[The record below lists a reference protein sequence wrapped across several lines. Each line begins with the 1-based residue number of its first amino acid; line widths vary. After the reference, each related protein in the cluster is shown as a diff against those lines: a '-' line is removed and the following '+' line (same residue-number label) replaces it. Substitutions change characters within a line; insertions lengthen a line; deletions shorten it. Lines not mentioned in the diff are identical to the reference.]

1 VRPGDFETDIAIR
14 IYAYRVIGGIRIGV
28 VSALV
33 VLAGLLLAACG
44 SSPSTSSSTTEKSP
58 SPSPAAKITSVD
70 ACSLVMASEASTA
83 TGATL
88 TSSAAGGASIPGAC
102 IYSSSDSTASVVIFA
117 QVYPDST
124 TAASVSPEQISAALN
139 GAYGVANAKPVSG
152 IGDKAIEYTLTG
164 AQNGTVIFVF
174 KSNVVLMIVVTPT
187 PSSSTAVEG
196 LARTAVGRLKPA

>member
-1 VRPGDFETDIAIR
+1 
-14 IYAYRVIGGIRIGV
+14 
-28 VSALV
+28 
-33 VLAGLLLAACG
+33 
-44 SSPSTSSSTTEKSP
+44 
-58 SPSPAAKITSVD
+58 
-70 ACSLVMASEASTA
+70 MASEASTA

-102 IYSSSDSTASVVIFA
+102 IYSSSDSATSVVIFA

-124 TAASVSPEQISAALN
+124 TAASVSPEQIAAALN

-174 KSNVVLMIVVTPT
+174 KSNVILMIVVTPT
-187 PSSSTAVEG
+187 PSNSTAVEG

>member
-1 VRPGDFETDIAIR
+1 M
-14 IYAYRVIGGIRIGV
+14 GV

-33 VLAGLLLAACG
+33 VLAGLVLAACG
-44 SSPSTSSSTTEKSP
+44 SSPSTSSSTSEKSP
-58 SPSPAAKITSVD
+58 SPSPTQAAKITSVD

-88 TSSAAGGASIPGAC
+88 TNPSAGGAAFPGAC
-102 IYSSSDSTASVVIFA
+102 IYTSADSGTSVVIFA

-124 TAASVSPEQISAALN
+124 TAGSFSPEQIAAAMN
-139 GAYGVANAKPVSG
+139 GAYGVTNAKPVSG

-164 AQNGTVIFVF
+164 AQSGTVIFVV

-187 PSSSTAVEG
+187 PSSSTAIED
-196 LARTAVGRLKPA
+196 LARTAAGRLKPA